1 MNKAIII
8 LLVLVALFIGQI
20 IIERISRKR
29 ALNKLY
35 ELISKK
41 EFSKFEELINQKK
54 TIRSLGVFNSEYL
67 KLNIYKMQKR
77 DNKIDS
83 QISFIN
89 KNVNMSKKQK
99 QIFYE
104 EAFGYYVTNQKKNEA
119 HQYLTYVNDNCNEY
133 TYKKCKTLYDIVI
146 KKDTSHLDTLLEE
159 IKDSS
164 LSKNILLEKYSLI
177 IKIYENLNDNKNVK
191 HYQALIKDL
200 LK

>member
-20 IIERISRKR
+20 IIERISRKK

-54 TIRSLGVFNSEYL
+54 TIRALGVFNSEYL
-67 KLNIYKMQKR
+67 KLNVYKMQKK

-83 QISFIN
+83 QISFIKN
-89 KNVNMSKKQK
+89 NVNMNKKQK
-99 QIFYE
+99 QVFYE
-104 EAFGYYVTNQKKNEA
+104 EAFGYYVTNHKKNEA
-119 HQYLTYVNDNCNEY
+119 LQYLTYVNDNCNEY
-133 TYKKCKTLYDIVI
+133 TYKKCKTLYDIII
-146 KKDTSHLDTLLEE
+146 KQDVSYLDALLEE
-159 IKDSS
+159 IKDPG
-164 LSKNILLEKYSLI
+164 LSKNVLLEKYSLI
-177 IKIYENLNDNKNVK
+177 IKIYENLNDKKNIK
-191 HYQALIKDL
+191 HYQELIKDL